1 MDYIISK
8 SIKSE
13 KPTKSANIHHM
24 FLSDNRAVLPSVE
37 HEIKLR
43 RVSNGAQEIWFYVQS
58 ELLKLA
64 ASSKKN
70 QTMLNN
76 LQSIYNMTAELYR
89 YSGIRS
95 LKKDV
100 VDVNNDVTIT
110 SARKRKK
117 TNI

>member
-1 MDYIISK
+1 
-8 SIKSE
+8 
-13 KPTKSANIHHM
+13 M

-37 HEIKLR
+37 HEVKLR
-43 RVSNGAQEIWFYVQS
+43 RVSNGAQEIWFYVQT

-64 ASSKKN
+64 AGSKKN

-89 YSGIRS
+89 YSGMRS
-95 LKKDV
+95 LKYV

-117 TNI
+117 TSI

>member
-1 MDYIISK
+1 
-8 SIKSE
+8 
-13 KPTKSANIHHM
+13 M

-76 LQSIYNMTAELYR
+76 LQSIYNMTAEHY
-89 YSGIRS
+89 
-95 LKKDV
+95 
-100 VDVNNDVTIT
+100 T
-110 SARKRKK
+110 SDMMLLIQEYVIYVMMTTHTREQTVRA
-117 TNI
+117 